1 MHGMFN
7 GRLIN
12 DMNTGIYGSFFQFNQ
27 VFLNQLLLYIIYADV
42 KNDDFARYSS
52 LMWLGDGERATQ
64 SLNFQGLGVS
74 PWLQPR
80 IDTPLL
86 GLKPDTYQQ
95 MAAAALEEIRAGDP
109 SKQSSALLQ
118 FQQTQNLNGGLN
130 SVYANHALQQMQ
142 YQTQQTVQH
151 GNSQYSG
158 NSGFIQSQLQ
168 QLHLHNPQQLQNQQE
183 LPPQQQRHQ
192 GIQQQ
197 SHKEMQ
203 QQLSS
208 SCHHISDLD
217 SRMSGSESASQPQSP
232 FYQQNL
238 LEGNTDPSLH
248 LHNGFR
254 NFSSQD
260 ASNLVS
266 LPRGDQLM
274 SPDGW
279 PSKRLALEPH
289 GHIESRSVQPKL
301 ENINHQTN
309 ISHFAGTL
317 TPQSARD
324 CSSVQAYGSNV
335 DNQLYSSSFAFQD
348 GMASVRG
355 GSGSGTVS
363 MAIPLV
369 RYGGED
375 LPPADTLAT
384 SSCLGES
391 GNFNSLDS
399 VCGVNPSQGETFVK
413 VCVSYLCV
421 VSL

>member
-1 MHGMFN
+1 
-7 GRLIN
+7 
-12 DMNTGIYGSFFQFNQ
+12 
-27 VFLNQLLLYIIYADV
+27 
-42 KNDDFARYSS
+42 
-52 LMWLGDGERATQ
+52 
-64 SLNFQGLGVS
+64 
-74 PWLQPR
+74 
-80 IDTPLL
+80 
-86 GLKPDTYQQ
+86 

-130 SVYANHALQQMQ
+130 SVYANHVLQQMQ
-142 YQTQQTVQH
+142 YQTQQSSIQTVQH
-151 GNSQYSG
+151 GHNQYSG
-158 NSGFIQSQLQ
+158 NSGFLQSQLQ
-168 QLHLHNPQQLQNQQE
+168 QLHLHNPQQLQKQQE
-183 LPPQQQRHQ
+183 LLP
-192 GIQQQ
+192 QQQ
-197 SHKEMQ
+197 SHQVMRQQSHQEMQ

-208 SCHHISDLD
+208 SCHHISDVD
-217 SRMSGSESASQPQSP
+217 SSMSGSETGSQSQSP

-238 LEGNTDPSLH
+238 LEGNNDPSLH

-254 NFSSQD
+254 NLSGQD

-266 LPRGDQLM
+266 LPRSDQLM

-279 PSKRLALEPH
+279 PSKRLASEPL

-317 TPQSARD
+317 ASQSARD
-324 CSSVQAYGSNV
+324 MSSVQAYGSNV
-335 DNQLYSSSFAFQD
+335 ENQLFSSSFALQD
-348 GMASVRG
+348 GMASARG
-355 GSGSGTVS
+355 GSGSGMVS
-363 MAIPLV
+363 MAIPLL

-391 GNFNSLDS
+391 GAFSSLDN

-413 VCVSYLCV
+413 VCVSHECV
-421 VSL
+421 ISL